1 MEFEDRNPRPEE
13 ESKSLPVVVLFV
25 LIGIVC
31 LLLYAGWYM
40 MSDNA
45 SDASELAKDDLPKS
59 SSIKDSILV
68 DSADTEP
75 VIVDKEAEAKAKKDE
90 AKIAKS
96 AEKEEVVEKA
106 QEKKVEKPV
115 EKIAEK
121 PETTNTGQTT
131 TVTVK
136 DGQTFL
142 GIANKFNMSFS
153 ALKNANKDVNP
164 DALVVGKTKITIPIK
179 AVHTVGPG
187 DILRVVGEK
196 YNVSVDEIMAANGKT
211 KNFAAR
217 GEKLIIPNPKKK

>member
-45 SDASELAKDDLPKS
+45 SDASELSKDDMPKNLP
-59 SSIKDSILV
+59 IKDSILV

-75 VIVDKEAEAKAKKDE
+75 VIVDKEAEAKSKKE
-90 AKIAKS
+90 EKIAKEAS
-96 AEKEEVVEKA
+96 KEEVVEKPK
-106 QEKKVEKPV
+106 EKTVEKPV
-115 EKIAEK
+115 EKSVEK
-121 PETTNTGQTT
+121 NVETTSGQTT

-179 AVHTVGPG
+179 TIHTVGPG

>member
-45 SDASELAKDDLPKS
+45 SDASELSKDDIPKNLP
-59 SSIKDSILV
+59 IKDSILV
-68 DSADTEP
+68 DTADTEP
-75 VIVDKEAEAKAKKDE
+75 IIVDKDAEAKPKKE
-90 AKIAKS
+90 EKIVN
-96 AEKEEVVEKA
+96 EVPKEEVVEKPK
-106 QEKKVEKPV
+106 EKIVEKVVEKPSDS
-115 EKIAEK
+115 
-121 PETTNTGQTT
+121 PTGQTT
-131 TVTVK
+131 IVTVK

-179 AVHTVGPG
+179 AIHTVGPG